1 MAHNKQSLVAAMTTL
16 KLKDR
21 PDRMADIHD
30 RLNEFEEII
39 SQERKMFLGYPCNA
53 AFDYS
58 ELYKFLSYPL
68 NNIGDPYLAS
78 NYHLNTHEFELEV
91 LEIFEELTQADKG
104 ETWGYVTNG
113 GTEGNHYGL
122 FLARELHPDGIV
134 YYSQEAHY
142 SIGKVLRCLRLP
154 SIMVRSQKDG
164 TIDCE
169 DLKENLRL
177 NRTKPPIICANI
189 GTTMKGAVD
198 DIKAIQAIFEELAIS
213 KKYLHADCAL
223 SGMILPFL
231 KESPAWNFSHGVDSL
246 SISGHKMIGSPLPCG
261 IVLAKQS
268 YVNRIAENVEYIG
281 SMDTTLT
288 GSRNGIAPLF
298 LWYAF
303 KTVGLDGYRQ
313 WIERCMDTADYA
325 INKLSELGLN
335 PWRHPYSNTVV
346 FDRPNLTVIQK
357 WQLASHGPISHI
369 ITMPHVSTQ
378 QIDSLVADIK
388 ASQSVNIK
396 ASTGS
401 HSSPAPIKTTESN
414 AKTEEIILIG
424 SAGVELLDDV
434 ATALGKA
441 GISILDITSTSVDEG
456 CLVKLRVKHPD
467 EAIKIINQLNRNNNY
482 GVSRLEL
489 NDGDSNVI
497 NTMDFQQA
505 SQGAVMVKIDDRPGS
520 LAQITHRCMQAKID
534 LQSVRIVWRGI
545 EAIVIEITSQHPDK
559 LVNVL
564 DRESIL
570 LAPSSQSS

>member
-1 MAHNKQSLVAAMTTL
+1 MT
-16 KLKDR
+16 
-21 PDRMADIHD
+21 DIQD
-30 RLNEFEEII
+30 RLNKLEETI
-39 SQERKMFLGYPCNA
+39 SQEKKMFLGYPCNA

-58 ELYKFLSYPL
+58 ELYRFLSYPL

-91 LEIFEELTQADKG
+91 LEIFEELTQANKG

-122 FLARELHPDGIV
+122 FLARELHPEGIV

-154 SIMVRSQKDG
+154 SIMVRSNKDG

-198 DIKAIQAIFEELAIS
+198 DIEAIQSIFEELAIN

-231 KESPAWNFSHGVDSL
+231 KDTPAWNFSHGVDSL
-246 SISGHKMIGSPLPCG
+246 SISGHKMIGSPLPYG

-303 KTVGLDGYRQ
+303 KTVGLDGYGQR
-313 WIERCMDTADYA
+313 IESCMQTADYA
-325 INKLSELGLN
+325 IKKLSELGLN

-346 FDRPNLTVIQK
+346 FDRPSLTVIQK

-369 ITMPHVSTQ
+369 ITMPHVSNQ
-378 QIDSLVADIK
+378 QINSLVADIRASQK
-388 ASQSVNIK
+388 ASQSEN
-396 ASTGS
+396 AMAAT
-401 HSSPAPIKTTESN
+401 SSQPSKEPVKTTNSN
-414 AKTEEIILIG
+414 AKEDIILIG
-424 SAGVELLDDV
+424 SAGEELLDDV
-434 ATALGKA
+434 ASALGQA

-456 CLVKLRVKHPD
+456 CLVKLRVEDPD
-467 EAIKIINQLNRNNNY
+467 EAIKIINQLNRNHNY

-520 LAQITHRCMQAKID
+520 LAQITHRCMQAEID
-534 LQSVRIVWRGI
+534 LQSVRIVWRGA
-545 EAIVIEITSQHPDK
+545 EAIVIEITSEHPGRLLD
-559 LVNVL
+559 VL
-564 DRESIL
+564 DPDSIL
-570 LAPSSQSS
+570 LAPNSPSR

>member
-1 MAHNKQSLVAAMTTL
+1 MT
-16 KLKDR
+16 
-21 PDRMADIHD
+21 DIQD
-30 RLNEFEEII
+30 RLNKLEETI
-39 SQERKMFLGYPCNA
+39 SQEKKMFLGYPCNA

-58 ELYKFLSYPL
+58 ELYRFLSYPL

-91 LEIFEELTQADKG
+91 LEIFEELTQANKG

-122 FLARELHPDGIV
+122 FLARELHPEGIV

-154 SIMVRSQKDG
+154 SIMVRSNKDG

-198 DIKAIQAIFEELAIS
+198 DIEAIQSIFEELAIN

-231 KESPAWNFSHGVDSL
+231 KDTPAWNFSHGVDSL

-303 KTVGLDGYRQ
+303 KTVGLDGYGQR
-313 WIERCMDTADYA
+313 IESCMQTADYA
-325 INKLSELGLN
+325 IKKLSELGLN

-346 FDRPNLTVIQK
+346 FDRPSLTVIQK

-369 ITMPHVSTQ
+369 ITMPHVSNQ
-378 QIDSLVADIK
+378 QINSLVADIRASQK
-388 ASQSVNIK
+388 ASQSEN
-396 ASTGS
+396 AMAAT
-401 HSSPAPIKTTESN
+401 SSQPSKEPVKTTNSN
-414 AKTEEIILIG
+414 AKEDIILIG
-424 SAGVELLDDV
+424 SAGEELLDDV
-434 ATALGKA
+434 ASALGQA

-456 CLVKLRVKHPD
+456 CLVKLRVEDPD
-467 EAIKIINQLNRNNNY
+467 EAIKIINQLNRNHNY

-520 LAQITHRCMQAKID
+520 LAQITHRCMQAEID
-534 LQSVRIVWRGI
+534 LQSVRIVWRGA
-545 EAIVIEITSQHPDK
+545 EAIVIEITSEHPGRLLD
-559 LVNVL
+559 VL
-564 DRESIL
+564 DPDSIL
-570 LAPSSQSS
+570 LAPNSPSR

>member
-1 MAHNKQSLVAAMTTL
+1 MT
-16 KLKDR
+16 
-21 PDRMADIHD
+21 DIQD
-30 RLNEFEEII
+30 RLNKLEETI
-39 SQERKMFLGYPCNA
+39 SQEKKMFLGYPCNA

-58 ELYKFLSYPL
+58 ELYRFLSYPL
-68 NNIGDPYLAS
+68 NNIGDPYLDS

-91 LEIFEELTQADKG
+91 LEIFEELTQANKG

-122 FLARELHPDGIV
+122 FLARELHPEGIV

-154 SIMVRSQKDG
+154 SIMVRSNKDG

-198 DIKAIQAIFEELAIS
+198 DIEAIQSIFEELAIN

-231 KESPAWNFSHGVDSL
+231 KDTPAWNFSHGVDSL

-303 KTVGLDGYRQ
+303 KTVGLDGYGQR
-313 WIERCMDTADYA
+313 IESCMQTADYA
-325 INKLSELGLN
+325 IKKLSELGLN

-346 FDRPNLTVIQK
+346 FDRPSLTVIQK

-369 ITMPHVSTQ
+369 ITMPHVSNQ
-378 QIDSLVADIK
+378 QIDSLVADIGASQK
-388 ASQSVNIK
+388 ASQSEN
-396 ASTGS
+396 AMAAT
-401 HSSPAPIKTTESN
+401 SSQPSKEPVKTTNSN
-414 AKTEEIILIG
+414 AKAEDIILIG
-424 SAGVELLDDV
+424 SAGEELLDDV
-434 ATALGKA
+434 ASALGQA

-456 CLVKLRVKHPD
+456 CLVKLRVEDPD
-467 EAIKIINQLNRNNNY
+467 GAIKIINQLNRNHNY

-520 LAQITHRCMQAKID
+520 LAQITHRCMQAEID
-534 LQSVRIVWRGI
+534 LQSVRIVWRGA
-545 EAIVIEITSQHPDK
+545 EAIVIEITSEHPGRLLD
-559 LVNVL
+559 VL
-564 DRESIL
+564 DSDSIL
-570 LAPSSQSS
+570 LAPNSPSR

>member
-1 MAHNKQSLVAAMTTL
+1 MTN
-16 KLKDR
+16 
-21 PDRMADIHD
+21 IHD
-30 RLNEFEEII
+30 RLSKLEETIKK
-39 SQERKMFLGYPCNA
+39 EEELFLGYPCNA

-58 ELYKFLSYPL
+58 ELYRFLSYPL

-91 LEIFEELTQADKG
+91 LDIFEQLTQAEKG
-104 ETWGYVTNG
+104 ETWGYITNG

-142 SIGKVLRCLRLP
+142 SIGKILRCLRLP
-154 SIMVRSQKDG
+154 SIMVRSNKDG

-198 DIKAIQAIFEELAIS
+198 DISAIQSIFQELAIS

-231 KESPAWNFSHGVDSL
+231 DNTPAWNFRDGVDSL
-246 SISGHKMIGSPLPCG
+246 SISGHKMVGSPVPCG

-288 GSRNGIAPLF
+288 GSRSGIAPLF

-303 KTVGLDGYRQ
+303 TTVGLDGYQ
-313 WIERCMDTADYA
+313 KLIENCITTADYA
-325 INKLSELGLN
+325 VEKLSELSLN

-346 FDRPNLTVIQK
+346 FDRPSLSVIQK

-369 ITMPHVSTQ
+369 ITMPHVRKE
-378 QIDSLVADIK
+378 QIDDLVQDIK
-388 ASQSVNIK
+388 ASRTAEAPTSKQSSK
-396 ASTGS
+396 QAPKPRD
-401 HSSPAPIKTTESN
+401 SSDTAED
-414 AKTEEIILIG
+414 IILIG
-424 SAGVELLDDV
+424 SAGEDLLDDV
-434 ATALGKA
+434 ASALGQA
-441 GISILDITSTSVDEG
+441 GISIIDITSTSVDEG
-456 CLVKLRVKHPD
+456 CLVKVRVEDPD
-467 EAIKIINQLNRNNNY
+467 EAIKIINQLNCNHSY

-489 NDGDSNVI
+489 DDGDSTVI
-497 NTMDFQQA
+497 NAMGFQQA
-505 SQGAVMVKIDDRPGS
+505 SKGAVLVKIPDRPGS
-520 LAQITHRCMQAKID
+520 LAQITHRCLDAEID
-534 LQSVRIVWRGI
+534 LQSVRIIWRGA
-545 EAIVIEITSQHPDK
+545 EAVVLEITSDQPSK
-559 LVNVL
+559 LISIL
-564 DRESIL
+564 DRNIIL
-570 LAPSSQSS
+570 MAPNSQLS

>member
-1 MAHNKQSLVAAMTTL
+1 MTTL

-39 SQERKMFLGYPCNA
+39 SQEKKMFLGYPCNA

-91 LEIFEELTQADKG
+91 LEIFEELTQANKG

-134 YYSQEAHY
+134 YYSQKHIIPSARFCAACASPASWCAPKRQHNR
-142 SIGKVLRCLRLP
+142 LR
-154 SIMVRSQKDG
+154 RS
-164 TIDCE
+164 
-169 DLKENLRL
+169 KENLRL

-268 YVNRIAENVEYIG
+268 YV
-281 SMDTTLT
+281 
-288 GSRNGIAPLF
+288 
-298 LWYAF
+298 
-303 KTVGLDGYRQ
+303 K
-313 WIERCMDTADYA
+313 
-325 INKLSELGLN
+325 
-335 PWRHPYSNTVV
+335 
-346 FDRPNLTVIQK
+346 
-357 WQLASHGPISHI
+357 SHRR
-369 ITMPHVSTQ
+369 
-378 QIDSLVADIK
+378 K
-388 ASQSVNIK
+388 
-396 ASTGS
+396 
-401 HSSPAPIKTTESN
+401 
-414 AKTEEIILIG
+414 
-424 SAGVELLDDV
+424 
-434 ATALGKA
+434 
-441 GISILDITSTSVDEG
+441 
-456 CLVKLRVKHPD
+456 C
-467 EAIKIINQLNRNNNY
+467 
-482 GVSRLEL
+482 GVS
-489 NDGDSNVI
+489 
-497 NTMDFQQA
+497 
-505 SQGAVMVKIDDRPGS
+505 
-520 LAQITHRCMQAKID
+520 
-534 LQSVRIVWRGI
+534 
-545 EAIVIEITSQHPDK
+545 
-559 LVNVL
+559 
-564 DRESIL
+564 
-570 LAPSSQSS
+570 APWTQP